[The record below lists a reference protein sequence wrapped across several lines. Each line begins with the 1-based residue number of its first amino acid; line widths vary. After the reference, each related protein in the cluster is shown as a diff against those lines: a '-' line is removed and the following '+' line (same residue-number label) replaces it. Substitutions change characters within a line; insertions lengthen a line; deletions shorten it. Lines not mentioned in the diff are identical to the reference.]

1 MSTANCRTIRRE
13 VWRRLPKEEREQSSI
28 GAIKLKEAI
37 KYLEKIKRSFTL
49 RGRPGGGYI
58 ISTNQLLGRTKVM
71 SFRHPT
77 KRVTAGRVAFLT
89 VA

>member
-1 MSTANCRTIRRE
+1 MDTASDRTIRRRDP
-13 VWRRLPKEEREQSSI
+13 RRQ
-28 GAIKLKEAI
+28 GAITLKEAVEH
-37 KYLEKIKRSFTL
+37 LEKIKRPFTL
-49 RGRPGGGYI
+49 RGRPHGGYI

-77 KRVTAGRVAFLT
+77 KRATAGRVAFLT